1 MTPSPRWTPLLLVGL
16 ASTALLTACDDDPL
30 APSFDASRAGS
41 TIAAP
46 TNLTATAYSYEMITL
61 AWQDNATNE
70 AGFEVWRSTDGPT
83 GTFSLFTTYPFPNST
98 QGVNSGLQAATQYCY
113 EVRAYNTLGQSGK
126 IRAYSAFSNVA
137 CATTLPLPVPAA
149 PSNVKAAPWVGVL
162 IRLTWTDNASDEN
175 GFRVER
181 SATSSGPWTS
191 LLTWN
196 YPNLTSFDD
205 RSPPAGEQPACYR
218 VIAFNSYGDSP
229 ASNVACTAVPNAPT
243 NLVATGSG
251 SNVDLTW
258 TDNSEIEAGYVVYR
272 WTAANGTPAVVMTL
286 PANTTAYQDP
296 GLADDT
302 YLYQVRAT
310 KDGGES
316 NGSNNASASVLT
328 GPPAAAAGVDAYP
341 ASSNSMTIAW
351 RDNSATEAGFRIE
364 RSSDGGLSWTAV
376 GTVAANWTSFSEGSL
391 PSEQPACYRVM
402 AFNGLGDAPA
412 SNTDCA
418 TPPAAPTGLVATG
431 AEAGA
436 IDLAWMDNSGVEEG
450 YAVERLTVETYC
462 DWYWDEYSGWYYYC
476 YDYSYY
482 QQIATLGS
490 NATSYH
496 DTGLNSGDSHT
507 YRVVALKDGGVSD
520 YSNEAT
526 AIAP

>member
-1 MTPSPRWTPLLLVGL
+1 
-16 ASTALLTACDDDPL
+16 
-30 APSFDASRAGS
+30 
-41 TIAAP
+41 
-46 TNLTATAYSYEMITL
+46 
-61 AWQDNATNE
+61 
-70 AGFEVWRSTDGPT
+70 
-83 GTFSLFTTYPFPNST
+83 
-98 QGVNSGLQAATQYCY
+98 
-113 EVRAYNTLGQSGK
+113 
-126 IRAYSAFSNVA
+126 
-137 CATTLPLPVPAA
+137 
-149 PSNVKAAPWVGVL
+149 
-162 IRLTWTDNASDEN
+162 
-175 GFRVER
+175 
-181 SATSSGPWTS
+181 
-191 LLTWN
+191 
-196 YPNLTSFDD
+196 
-205 RSPPAGEQPACYR
+205 
-218 VIAFNSYGDSP
+218 
-229 ASNVACTAVPNAPT
+229 
-243 NLVATGSG
+243 
-251 SNVDLTW
+251 
-258 TDNSEIEAGYVVYR
+258 
-272 WTAANGTPAVVMTL
+272 MTL

-376 GTVAANWTSFSEGSL
+376 GTVA
-391 PSEQPACYRVM
+391 
-402 AFNGLGDAPA
+402 
-412 SNTDCA
+412 
-418 TPPAAPTGLVATG
+418 
-431 AEAGA
+431 GA